1 MYGASA
7 ATEEDAKVEEP
18 KPAAKKVEEPV
29 GAATGSGSD
38 SEEDTKASGSKK
50 HQLKMA

>member
-7 ATEEDAKVEEP
+7 ATEEDAKIEEP
-18 KPAAKKVEEPV
+18 KPAAEKVEKPV
-29 GAATGSGSD
+29 ASVASGSD
-38 SEEDTKASGSKK
+38 SEEDSKVSGSKK